1 MKSKLPRKYK
11 LNSLKFL
18 VLLYIST
25 FVHKNCE
32 DMLIILCED
41 ICEYML
47 IIAIMEGVMDTL
59 ELHCR
64 IPIKRKKEK
73 EREREVQVMYSCV
86 TV

>member
-1 MKSKLPRKYK
+1 
-11 LNSLKFL
+11 
-18 VLLYIST
+18 
-25 FVHKNCE
+25 
-32 DMLIILCED
+32 MLILFNNS
-41 ICEYML
+41 
-47 IIAIMEGVMDTL
+47 AVVEGVMDTL

>member
-32 DMLIILCED
+32 DMLILFNNS
-41 ICEYML
+41 
-47 IIAIMEGVMDTL
+47 AVVEGVMDTL

-73 EREREVQVMYSCV
+73 DREVQVMYSCV